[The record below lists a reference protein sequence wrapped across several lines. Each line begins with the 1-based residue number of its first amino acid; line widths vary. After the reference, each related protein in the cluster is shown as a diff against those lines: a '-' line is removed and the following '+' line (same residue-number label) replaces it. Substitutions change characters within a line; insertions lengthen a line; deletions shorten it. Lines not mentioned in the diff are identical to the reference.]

1 MSEAPREEQ
10 RRRLLGPLD
19 ATLLVM
25 GGIIGVGI
33 FFQPGSVAAQ
43 LRHPALFLGV
53 WVLGGLI
60 AAAGAFTFAEWG
72 ASLPRAGGWF
82 EYLLEAFGER
92 AAFLFAWVVLLVIS
106 TGALAV
112 MGTFCA
118 AMLSTTLDLPALG
131 GTAGAALLVL
141 GVHALLLL
149 GVKAGAMFQ
158 NACMLTKLGAIG
170 VLVVAGCVAAA
181 TGNLHPLPPSPEP
194 PPAPPAWRGFVLSL
208 LPVLF
213 TYGGW
218 QMLGYTASEV
228 RDAPRTIPRAILVGV
243 GGVVVCYLLVALD
256 VWWVLGL
263 ERAAAEGPRVA
274 SAAARAAL
282 GPAGERGLAAAMAI
296 SALGVITVTAVAT
309 PWIYVAMA
317 RRGLFF
323 RAFSVLSPRTGAPR
337 LALGLQALLALGYLL
352 AGLRAERWIEHL
364 TGSVVFVEWIFHG
377 LVAWGLLR
385 IRRNR
390 PELPRPYQSPLYPL
404 FPLAYL
410 VLAGIVV
417 GGNLWQAAPSQTGT
431 GLGVLAL
438 GAAVFALWRRPA
450 GGAPQEEVAG

>member
-1 MSEAPREEQ
+1 
-10 RRRLLGPLD
+10 
-19 ATLLVM
+19 M

-43 LRHPALFLGV
+43 LRQPALFLGV
-53 WVLGGLI
+53 WLLGGLI

-82 EYLLEAFGER
+82 EYLFEAFGER

-112 MGTFCA
+112 MGSFCA
-118 AMLSTTLDLPALG
+118 AMLATALDAPALG
-131 GTAGAALLVL
+131 GTLSAAALVL

-149 GVKAGAMFQ
+149 GVKAGALFQ

-170 VLVVAGCVAAA
+170 VLVVAGCGAAMR
-181 TGNLHPLPPSPEP
+181 GSLHPLPPAPDP
-194 PPAPPAWRGFVLSL
+194 PPAPSPWRGLVLSL

-218 QMLGYTASEV
+218 QMLGYTASQV

-243 GGVVVCYLLVALD
+243 AGVVVCYLLVALD
-256 VWWVLGL
+256 VWLVLGL
-263 ERAAAEGPRVA
+263 DRAAAEGPRVA
-274 SAAARAAL
+274 STAARASL
-282 GPAGERGLAAAMAI
+282 GPVGERGLAAAMAV

-323 RAFSVLSPRTGAPR
+323 RPFAVLSPRTGAPR
-337 LALGLQALLALGYLL
+337 LALGLQALLALGYLW
-352 AGLRAERWIEHL
+352 AGRSAERWIEHL

-385 IRRNR
+385 IRRLR
-390 PELPRPYQSPLYPL
+390 PELPRPFVSPLYPL

-410 VLAGIVV
+410 LLAVAVV
-417 GGNLWQAAPSQTGT
+417 GGSLWHAAPSQTWT
-431 GLGVLAL
+431 ALVVLAA
-438 GAAVFALWRRPA
+438 GAGVFSLWRR
-450 GGAPQEEVAG
+450 GASPELPEVRP

>member
-1 MSEAPREEQ
+1 MSGAPARGPE
-10 RRRLLGPLD
+10 RRLLGPLD

-33 FFQPGSVAAQ
+33 FFQPGSVALQ

-53 WVLGGLI
+53 WALGGLI

-82 EYLLEAFGER
+82 EYLFEAFGER
-92 AAFLFAWVVLLVIS
+92 AAFLFAWVVLFVIS

-118 AMLSTTLDLPALG
+118 AMLSTALGAPALE
-131 GTAGAALLVL
+131 GTLCAALIVL

-149 GVKAGAMFQ
+149 GVKAGATFQ

-170 VLVVAGCVAAA
+170 VLVVAGCAAA
-181 TGNLHPLPPSPEP
+181 WRGELHPLPPGPEP
-194 PPAPPAWRGFVLSL
+194 PPAPPVWRGIVLSL

-228 RDAPRTIPRAILVGV
+228 RDARRTIPRAIVLGV
-243 GGVVVCYLLVALD
+243 GGVVLCYLLVALD
-256 VWWVLGL
+256 LWLVLGL
-263 ERAAAEGPRVA
+263 DRAAAEGPRVA

-282 GPAGERGLAAAMAI
+282 GRGGERALAAAMAV

-323 RAFSVLSPRTGAPR
+323 RSFAALSPRTGAPR
-337 LALGLQALLALGYLL
+337 LALGLQAALALAYLF
-352 AGLRAERWIEHL
+352 AGLRAERWIDHL

-377 LVAWGLLR
+377 LVAYGLLR
-385 IRRNR
+385 VRRLR
-390 PELPRPYQSPLYPL
+390 PDLPRPYRSPLYPL
-404 FPLAYL
+404 FPVAYL
-410 VLAGIVV
+410 VLAALVV
-417 GGNLWQAAPSQTGT
+417 GSSLWQRAPSQTWT
-431 GLGVLAL
+431 GLAVLAV
-438 GAAVFALWRRPA
+438 GAAVFHVWRRGVPRTA
-450 GGAPQEEVAG
+450 EEPSR